1 LLPLMERA
9 DVALVVAP
17 RGTAVRRLIDVF
29 RSRPEL
35 TQRFRFTTAARINR
49 FVLRNAAAAL
59 TVQASGRLQQMR
71 PDLSAASVRRRWSLT
86 LPVVLGL
93 SGLAGPVLASST
105 LAHILALMLSAFFL
119 SWLSLR
125 IAVTLAAAPVDASQS
140 DLPDDALP
148 VYTVIAALYR
158 EAASVDR
165 LLSAIERLDYPVEK
179 LDVILAV
186 EADDK
191 ATRAAIAA
199 RNTRL
204 PILTVAV
211 PFGGPRTKPKALNFA
226 LPFARGTFTVI
237 YDAED
242 NPEPGQLRRSLQK
255 FRHGGETLACLQA
268 FLCIDNTADG
278 WLTRM
283 FTAEY
288 AGQFDIFLPRLAA
301 LRLPLPLG
309 GSSNHFRTAILRKVG
324 SWDAYNVTEDADLG
338 MRLARMGYCCST
350 VNSTTYEE
358 APARTGAWLRQR
370 TRWFKGWMQTWFTHM
385 QAPGRLLSDLG
396 PLGFIS
402 FQLVVGGNALA
413 ALMHPVFLI
422 GLVVAAFS
430 GAPPWRDDGV
440 AGTILLPLYG
450 ITAACG
456 YLVSAGLGAAG
467 LWRRGLL
474 STAWVLTLTP
484 LHWLLLS
491 LAAWRA
497 LYQLVAAPYEW
508 EKTEHG
514 LAKTSRLNPDLRR
527 ALVALERHL
536 RRLEQTGELPQAP
549 GGATGTCA
557 DRSPRPVASASG

>member
-1 LLPLMERA
+1 
-9 DVALVVAP
+9 
-17 RGTAVRRLIDVF
+17 
-29 RSRPEL
+29 
-35 TQRFRFTTAARINR
+35 
-49 FVLRNAAAAL
+49 
-59 TVQASGRLQQMR
+59 
-71 PDLSAASVRRRWSLT
+71 
-86 LPVVLGL
+86 
-93 SGLAGPVLASST
+93 
-105 LAHILALMLSAFFL
+105 MLSAFFL
-119 SWLSLR
+119 SWLGLR
-125 IAVTLAAAPVDASQS
+125 IAVALAAAPVEAAQS

-186 EADDK
+186 EADDR

-199 RNTRL
+199 RSTRL
-204 PILTVAV
+204 PISIVAV
-211 PFGGPRTKPKALNFA
+211 PVGGPRTKPKALNFA
-226 LPFARGTFTVI
+226 LPFARGTFAVI

-242 NPEPGQLRRSLQK
+242 NPDPGQLRCSLQR

-268 FLCIDNTADG
+268 SLCIDNTADS
-278 WLTRM
+278 WLARM

-288 AGQFDIFLPRLAA
+288 AGQFDVFLPRLAA
-301 LRLPLPLG
+301 LSLPLPLG

-324 SWDAYNVTEDADLG
+324 GWDAYNVTEDADLG
-338 MRLARMGYCCST
+338 MRLARMGYRCST

-358 APARTGAWLRQR
+358 APAQTGAWLRQR

-385 QAPGRLLSDLG
+385 QSPGRLLSDLG
-396 PLGFIS
+396 PFGFIS

-422 GLVVAAFS
+422 GLIVASYS
-430 GAPPWRDDGV
+430 GAPPWHDDGV
-440 AGTILLPLYG
+440 AGAILLPLYG

-456 YLVSAGLGAAG
+456 YLVSGGLGAAG
-467 LWRRGLL
+467 LWHRGLL
-474 STAWVLTLTP
+474 STGWVLTLMP

-527 ALVALERHL
+527 ALVALDRHL
-536 RRLEQTGELPQAP
+536 RQLQQTGELPLTP
-549 GGATGTCA
+549 GGTTGTCA